1 MSYKKSKNNIYK
13 KLVKVQ
19 KPEKVK
25 QKIKMNKQQYIWL
38 FFILLAT
45 LSAIFAF
52 DFYSQSK
59 WINFVLFSA
68 MTIVCVIL
76 AQVLAL
82 SFIQKSEKILLAIQ
96 KKDFSLFPKTE
107 GNALVDNAVKL
118 YYQSKEEHLSL
129 SSYKLLYE
137 EILNQLEIGLIILS
151 EKNKEWEVFYVN
163 PVFLEILQ
171 IPKYNSWQ
179 LYESKTPEFFKIIE
193 QTNYENS
200 QEFFDISIN
209 ENLKQ
214 SFSLRTKKVQNVKNR
229 FCIISLESV
238 QKIIEQKEKLA
249 WNNLMKVISHEL
261 LNTLTPVNS
270 LIQSLEYIANQE
282 IVDKEDQEEMKESL
296 MIINSKSKQLLNFV
310 DDYRQVAELPKPV
323 FKTIS
328 LTNIVESALNFLKPE
343 FEKNQIKINNSLE
356 NQMIFADQKMIERC
370 LINLY
375 LNAIYAVE
383 NQTERII
390 KTEIKTYN
398 KRILLSVEDNGVG
411 VSNEIKDKMFLP
423 FFTTRINGS
432 GIGLTLSKSIIEAHK
447 GYLNYKPLEQG
458 SRFEMWF
465 LE

>member
-1 MSYKKSKNNIYK
+1 MINFKRCQAEPVEAFFI
-13 KLVKVQ
+13 
-19 KPEKVK
+19 
-25 QKIKMNKQQYIWL
+25 MNKTKIVWL
-38 FFILLAT
+38 IFILLAMV
-45 LSAIFAF
+45 SGIFAF
-52 DFYSQSK
+52 DFYSQNK
-59 WINFVLFSA
+59 WINCILFSLVSL
-68 MTIVCVIL
+68 VCVVL
-76 AQVLAL
+76 AQTSAL
-82 SFIQKSEKILLAIQ
+82 SYIQKTEKLLLAIQ
-96 KKDFSLFPKTE
+96 KKDFSLFPKIE
-107 GNALVDNAVKL
+107 ENSLVDNAVKL

-137 EILNQLEIGLIILS
+137 EILNQLEIGLMILT
-151 EKNKEWEVFYVN
+151 EKNNVWEVFYVN
-163 PVFLEILQ
+163 PVFLEILE
-171 IPKYNSWQ
+171 IPKYNSWN
-179 LYESKTPEFFKIIE
+179 LYEKKASDFYKIIE

-209 ENLKQ
+209 ANTKQ
-214 SFSLRTKKVQNVKNR
+214 SFSLRTKKVQNAKHR

-270 LIQSLEYIANQE
+270 LIQNLEYIANQE
-282 IVDKEDQEEMKESL
+282 IIEKEDQQDMKESL

-343 FEKNQIKINNSLE
+343 FEKNHIKIVNSLE
-356 NQMIFADQKMIERC
+356 NQIILADEKMIERC

-375 LNAIYAVE
+375 LNAIYAVSD
-383 NQTERII
+383 NVERTIT
-390 KTEIKTYN
+390 TEIKTQN
-398 KRILLSVEDNGVG
+398 KRIILSVEDNGIG
-411 VSNEIKDKMFLP
+411 ISKEIQDKIFLP
-423 FFTTRINGS
+423 FFTTRSNGS

-458 SRFEMWF
+458 SRFEIWF
-465 LE
+465 IE

>member
-1 MSYKKSKNNIYK
+1 MFNFKRCQAEPVEAFFI
-13 KLVKVQ
+13 
-19 KPEKVK
+19 
-25 QKIKMNKQQYIWL
+25 MNKTKIIWL
-38 FFILLAT
+38 IFILLAMV
-45 LSAIFAF
+45 SGIFAF
-52 DFYSQSK
+52 DFYSQNK
-59 WINFVLFSA
+59 WINCILFSLVSL
-68 MTIVCVIL
+68 VCVVL
-76 AQVLAL
+76 AQTSAL
-82 SFIQKSEKILLAIQ
+82 SYIRKTEKLLLAIQ
-96 KKDFSLFPKTE
+96 KKDFSLFPKIE
-107 GNALVDNAVKL
+107 ENGLVDNAVKL

-137 EILNQLEIGLIILS
+137 EILNQLEIGLMILS
-151 EKNKEWEVFYVN
+151 NKNEDWEIFYVN
-163 PVFLEILQ
+163 PVFLEILE
-171 IPKYNSWQ
+171 IPKYNSWN
-179 LYESKTPEFFKIIE
+179 LYGKKASDFYKIIE

-209 ENLKQ
+209 ENTKQ
-214 SFSLRTKKVQNVKNR
+214 SFSLRTKKVQNAKHR

-270 LIQSLEYIANQE
+270 LIQNLEYIANQE
-282 IVDKEDQEEMKESL
+282 IIEKEDQQDMKESL

-343 FEKNQIKINNSLE
+343 FEKNHIKIVNSLE
-356 NQMIFADQKMIERC
+356 NQIILADEKMIERC

-375 LNAIYAVE
+375 LNAIYAVSD
-383 NQTERII
+383 NVERTI
-390 KTEIKTYN
+390 KTEIKTQN
-398 KRILLSVEDNGVG
+398 KRIILTVEDNGIG
-411 VSNEIKDKMFLP
+411 ISKEIQDKIFLP
-423 FFTTRINGS
+423 FFTTRSNGS

-458 SRFEMWF
+458 SRFEIWF
-465 LE
+465 IE

>member
-1 MSYKKSKNNIYK
+1 MINFKRCQAEPVEAFFI
-13 KLVKVQ
+13 
-19 KPEKVK
+19 
-25 QKIKMNKQQYIWL
+25 MNKTKIVWL
-38 FFILLAT
+38 IFILLAIV
-45 LSAIFAF
+45 SGIFAF
-52 DFYSQSK
+52 DFYSQNK
-59 WINFVLFSA
+59 WINCILFSLVSL
-68 MTIVCVIL
+68 VCVIL
-76 AQVLAL
+76 AQTSAL
-82 SFIQKSEKILLAIQ
+82 SYIRKTEKLLLAIQ

-107 GNALVDNAVKL
+107 ENSLVDNAVKL

-137 EILNQLEIGLIILS
+137 EILNQLEIGLMILS
-151 EKNKEWEVFYVN
+151 KKNEDWEVFYVN
-163 PVFLEILQ
+163 PVFLEILE
-171 IPKYNSWQ
+171 IPKYNSWN
-179 LYESKTPEFFKIIE
+179 LYEKKASDFYKIIE

-209 ENLKQ
+209 ENAKQ
-214 SFSLRTKKVQNVKNR
+214 SFSLRTKKVQNAKHR

-270 LIQSLEYIANQE
+270 LIQNLEYIANQE
-282 IVDKEDQEEMKESL
+282 FIDKEDQQDMKESL

-343 FEKNQIKINNSLE
+343 FEKNHITIVNSLE
-356 NQMIFADQKMIERC
+356 NQIILADEKMIERC

-375 LNAIYAVE
+375 LNAIYAVSD
-383 NQTERII
+383 TIERTI
-390 KTEIKTYN
+390 KTEIKTQN
-398 KRILLSVEDNGVG
+398 KRIILTVEDNGIG
-411 VSNEIKDKMFLP
+411 ISKEIQDKIFLP
-423 FFTTRINGS
+423 FFTTRSNGS

-458 SRFEMWF
+458 SRFEIWF
-465 LE
+465 MD

>member
-1 MSYKKSKNNIYK
+1 MITVGSI
-13 KLVKVQ
+13 
-19 KPEKVK
+19 
-25 QKIKMNKQQYIWL
+25 
-38 FFILLAT
+38 
-45 LSAIFAF
+45 
-52 DFYSQSK
+52 
-59 WINFVLFSA
+59 
-68 MTIVCVIL
+68 IL
-76 AQVLAL
+76 AQISAL

-107 GNALVDNAVKL
+107 QNNLLDNTIKL

-137 EILNQLEIGLIILS
+137 EILNQLEIGLMILS
-151 EKNKEWEVFYVN
+151 EKDDEWEVFYVN

-171 IPKYNSWQ
+171 IPKYNFWE
-179 LYESKTPEFFKIIE
+179 LYESKMPDFYKIIA
-193 QTNYENS
+193 QTDYENS

-214 SFSLRTKKVQNVKNR
+214 SFSLRTKKVQTVKNR

-270 LIQSLEYIANQE
+270 LIQNLEYIANQE
-282 IVDKEDQEEMKESL
+282 VVEKEDQEEMKESL

-343 FEKNQIKINNSLE
+343 FEKNHIRIINSLE

-375 LNAIYAVE
+375 LNAMYAVADNSE
-383 NQTERII
+383 KLI
-390 KTEIKTYN
+390 KTEIKTFN
-398 KRILLSVEDNGVG
+398 KRILLSVEDNGIG
-411 VSNEIKDKMFLP
+411 ISNEIKDKIFLP
-423 FFTTRINGS
+423 FFTTRISGS

-447 GYLNYKPLEQG
+447 GYLNYKPLEKG
-458 SRFEMWF
+458 SRFEIWF
-465 LE
+465 VE

>member
-1 MSYKKSKNNIYK
+1 MK
-13 KLVKVQ
+13 
-19 KPEKVK
+19 
-25 QKIKMNKQQYIWL
+25 KQQIFWII
-38 FFILLAT
+38 FILLAIV
-45 LSAIFAF
+45 SGIFAF
-52 DFYSQSK
+52 DFYSQNK
-59 WINFVLFSA
+59 WINCILFSLVGL
-68 MTIVCVIL
+68 VCIIL
-76 AQVLAL
+76 AQTSAL
-82 SFIQKSEKILLAIQ
+82 SYIQKTEKLLLAIQ

-107 GNALVDNAVKL
+107 ENGLVDNAVKL
-118 YYQSKEEHLSL
+118 YYQSKEEHLSQ

-151 EKNKEWEVFYVN
+151 MKNNDCEVFYVN
-163 PVFLEILQ
+163 PIFLEILE
-171 IPKYNSWQ
+171 IPKYNSWN
-179 LYESKTPEFFKIIE
+179 LYENKASDFYQIIK

-209 ENLKQ
+209 ENTKQ

-270 LIQSLEYIANQE
+270 LIQNLEYIANQE
-282 IVDKEDQEEMKESL
+282 IIEKEDQQDMKESL

-328 LTNIVESALNFLKPE
+328 LTNIVKSALNFLKPE
-343 FEKNQIKINNSLE
+343 FEKNHITMINSLD
-356 NQMIFADQKMIERC
+356 NQIILADEKMIERC

-375 LNAIYAVE
+375 LNAIYAVSD
-383 NQTERII
+383 NVERTI
-390 KTEIKTYN
+390 KTEIKTQN
-398 KRILLSVEDNGVG
+398 KRIILSVEDNGIG
-411 VSNEIKDKMFLP
+411 ISKEIQDKIFLP
-423 FFTTRINGS
+423 FFTTRSNGS

-458 SRFEMWF
+458 SRFEIWF
-465 LE
+465 VE

>member
-1 MSYKKSKNNIYK
+1 MFNFKRCQAEPVEAFFI
-13 KLVKVQ
+13 
-19 KPEKVK
+19 
-25 QKIKMNKQQYIWL
+25 MNKTKIIWL
-38 FFILLAT
+38 IFILLAMV
-45 LSAIFAF
+45 SGIFAF
-52 DFYSQSK
+52 DFYSQNK
-59 WINFVLFSA
+59 WINCILFSLVSL
-68 MTIVCVIL
+68 VCVVL
-76 AQVLAL
+76 AQTSAL
-82 SFIQKSEKILLAIQ
+82 SYIRKTEKLLLAIQ
-96 KKDFSLFPKTE
+96 KKDFSLFPKIE
-107 GNALVDNAVKL
+107 ENGLVDNAVKL

-137 EILNQLEIGLIILS
+137 EILNQLEIGLMILS
-151 EKNKEWEVFYVN
+151 NKNEDWEIFYVN
-163 PVFLEILQ
+163 PVFLEILE
-171 IPKYNSWQ
+171 IPKYNSWN
-179 LYESKTPEFFKIIE
+179 LYEKKASDFYKIIE

-209 ENLKQ
+209 ENTKQ
-214 SFSLRTKKVQNVKNR
+214 SFSLRTKKVQNAKYR

-270 LIQSLEYIANQE
+270 LIQNLEYIANQE
-282 IVDKEDQEEMKESL
+282 IIEKEDQQDMKESL

-343 FEKNQIKINNSLE
+343 FEKNHIKIVNSLE
-356 NQMIFADQKMIERC
+356 NQIILADEKMIERC

-375 LNAIYAVE
+375 LNAIYAVSD
-383 NQTERII
+383 TIERTI
-390 KTEIKTYN
+390 KTEIKTQN
-398 KRILLSVEDNGVG
+398 KRIILSVEDNGIG
-411 VSNEIKDKMFLP
+411 ISKEIQDKIFLP
-423 FFTTRINGS
+423 FFTTRSNGS

-458 SRFEMWF
+458 SRFEIWF
-465 LE
+465 IE

>member
-1 MSYKKSKNNIYK
+1 MFNFKRCQAE
-13 KLVKVQ
+13 LV
-19 KPEKVK
+19 EAFF
-25 QKIKMNKQQYIWL
+25 IMNKAKIIWSI
-38 FFILLAT
+38 FILLAIV
-45 LSAIFAF
+45 SGIFAF
-52 DFYSQSK
+52 DFYSQNK
-59 WINFVLFSA
+59 WINCILFSLVSL
-68 MTIVCVIL
+68 VCVIL
-76 AQVLAL
+76 AQTSAL
-82 SFIQKSEKILLAIQ
+82 SYIRKTEKLLLAIQ
-96 KKDFSLFPKTE
+96 KKDFSLFPKIE
-107 GNALVDNAVKL
+107 ENSLVDNAVKL

-137 EILNQLEIGLIILS
+137 EILNQLEIGLMILS
-151 EKNKEWEVFYVN
+151 KKNEDWEVFYVN
-163 PVFLEILQ
+163 PVFLEILE
-171 IPKYNSWQ
+171 IPKYNSWN
-179 LYESKTPEFFKIIE
+179 LYEKKASDFYKIIE

-209 ENLKQ
+209 ENAKQ
-214 SFSLRTKKVQNVKNR
+214 SFSLRTKKVQNAKHR

-270 LIQSLEYIANQE
+270 LIQNLEYIANQE
-282 IVDKEDQEEMKESL
+282 IIEKEDQQDMKESL

-343 FEKNQIKINNSLE
+343 FEKNHITIVNSLE
-356 NQMIFADQKMIERC
+356 NQIILADEKMIERC

-375 LNAIYAVE
+375 LNAIYAVSD
-383 NQTERII
+383 NVERTI
-390 KTEIKTYN
+390 KTEIKTQN
-398 KRILLSVEDNGVG
+398 KRIILSVEDNGIG
-411 VSNEIKDKMFLP
+411 ISKEIQDKIFLP
-423 FFTTRINGS
+423 FFTTRSNGS

-458 SRFEMWF
+458 SRFEIWF
-465 LE
+465 IE

>member
-1 MSYKKSKNNIYK
+1 MINFKRCQAEPVEAFFI
-13 KLVKVQ
+13 
-19 KPEKVK
+19 
-25 QKIKMNKQQYIWL
+25 MNKTKIIWL
-38 FFILLAT
+38 IFILLAIV
-45 LSAIFAF
+45 SGIFAF
-52 DFYSQSK
+52 DFYSQNK
-59 WINFVLFSA
+59 WINCILFSLVSL
-68 MTIVCVIL
+68 VCVIL
-76 AQVLAL
+76 AQTSAL
-82 SFIQKSEKILLAIQ
+82 SYIQKTEKLLLAIQ

-107 GNALVDNAVKL
+107 ENSLVDNAVKL

-137 EILNQLEIGLIILS
+137 EILNQLEIGLMILS
-151 EKNKEWEVFYVN
+151 KKNEDWEVFYVN
-163 PVFLEILQ
+163 PVFLEILE
-171 IPKYNSWQ
+171 IPKYNSWN
-179 LYESKTPEFFKIIE
+179 LYEKKASDFYKIIE

-209 ENLKQ
+209 ENAKQ
-214 SFSLRTKKVQNVKNR
+214 SFSLRTKKVQNAKHR

-270 LIQSLEYIANQE
+270 LIQNLEYIANQE
-282 IVDKEDQEEMKESL
+282 IIEKEDQQDMKKSL

-343 FEKNQIKINNSLE
+343 FEKNHITIVNSLE
-356 NQMIFADQKMIERC
+356 NQIILADEKMIERC

-375 LNAIYAVE
+375 LNAIYAVSD
-383 NQTERII
+383 TIERTI
-390 KTEIKTYN
+390 KTEIKTQN
-398 KRILLSVEDNGVG
+398 KRIILSVEDNGVG
-411 VSNEIKDKMFLP
+411 IQKEIQDKIFLP
-423 FFTTRINGS
+423 FFTTRSNGS

-458 SRFEMWF
+458 SRFEIWF
-465 LE
+465 MD

>member
-1 MSYKKSKNNIYK
+1 MK
-13 KLVKVQ
+13 
-19 KPEKVK
+19 
-25 QKIKMNKQQYIWL
+25 KQQFFWL
-38 FFILLAT
+38 IFILLAIVCG
-45 LSAIFAF
+45 IFAY
-52 DFYSQSK
+52 DFYSQNK
-59 WINFVLFSA
+59 WINCILFSLVSLVC
-68 MTIVCVIL
+68 IVL
-76 AQVLAL
+76 AQTSAL
-82 SFIQKSEKILLAIQ
+82 SYIQKTEKLLLAIQ

-107 GNALVDNAVKL
+107 ENSLVENAVKL
-118 YYQSKEEHLSL
+118 YYQSKEEHLSQ

-137 EILNQLEIGLIILS
+137 EILNQLEIGLMILS
-151 EKNKEWEVFYVN
+151 EKNNVWDVFYVN

-171 IPKYNSWQ
+171 IPKYNSWN
-179 LYESKTPEFFKIIE
+179 LYENKAPDFYKIIE

-209 ENLKQ
+209 ENAKQ
-214 SFSLRTKKVQNVKNR
+214 SFSLRTKKVQNVKHR

-270 LIQSLEYIANQE
+270 LIQNLEYIANQE
-282 IVDKEDQEEMKESL
+282 IIEKEDQQDMKESL

-323 FKTIS
+323 FRTIS

-343 FEKNQIKINNSLE
+343 FEKKHIVIINSLE
-356 NQMIFADQKMIERC
+356 NHMISADEKMIERC

-375 LNAIYAVE
+375 LNAIYAVSD
-383 NQTERII
+383 NVERTI
-390 KTEIKTYN
+390 KTEIKTQN
-398 KRILLSVEDNGVG
+398 KRIILSVEDNGIG
-411 VSNEIKDKMFLP
+411 IQKEIQDKIFLP
-423 FFTTRINGS
+423 FFTTRSNGS

-458 SRFEMWF
+458 SRFEIWF
-465 LE
+465 VE

>member
-1 MSYKKSKNNIYK
+1 MK
-13 KLVKVQ
+13 
-19 KPEKVK
+19 K
-25 QKIKMNKQQYIWL
+25 QKFIWL
-38 FFILLAT
+38 IFILLAIV
-45 LSAIFAF
+45 SGIFAF

-59 WINFVLFSA
+59 WINFGLFT
-68 MTIVCVIL
+68 MITVGCIIL
-76 AQVLAL
+76 AQISAL
-82 SFIQKSEKILLAIQ
+82 SFIQTSEKILLAIQ
-96 KKDFSLFPKTE
+96 KKDFSLFPE
-107 GNALVDNAVKL
+107 AEENNLVDNAVKL
-118 YYQSKEEHLSL
+118 YYQSKEEHLAL

-137 EILNQLEIGLIILS
+137 EILNQLEIGLMILS
-151 EKNKEWEVFYVN
+151 EKNNHWEVFYVN

-171 IPKYNSWQ
+171 IPKYNSWD
-179 LYESKTPEFFKIIE
+179 LYEAKTAEFYQIIE

-209 ENLKQ
+209 ENVKQ
-214 SFSLRTKKVQNVKNR
+214 SFSLRTKKVQNIKNR

-270 LIQSLEYIANQE
+270 LIQNLEYIANQE
-282 IVDKEDQEEMKESL
+282 VVEKEDQEEMKESL

-343 FEKNQIKINNSLE
+343 FEKSQIEIINSLE
-356 NQMIFADQKMIERC
+356 NQVIFADQKMIERC

-375 LNAIYAVE
+375 LNAIYAVADNSE
-383 NQTERII
+383 KVI
-390 KTEIKTYN
+390 KTEIKTFN
-398 KRILLSVEDNGVG
+398 KRILLSVEDNGTG
-411 VSNEIKDKMFLP
+411 ISNEIKDKIFLP
-423 FFTTRINGS
+423 FFTTRISGS
-432 GIGLTLSKSIIEAHK
+432 GIGLTLSKSIVEAHK

-465 LE
+465 VEQ